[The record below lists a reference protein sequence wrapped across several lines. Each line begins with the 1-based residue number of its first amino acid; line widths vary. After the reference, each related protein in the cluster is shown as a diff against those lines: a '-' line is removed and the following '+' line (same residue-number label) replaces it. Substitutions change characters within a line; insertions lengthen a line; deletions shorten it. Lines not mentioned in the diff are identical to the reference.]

1 MKQNPNQFRNTEV
14 VSVEKALL
22 QKLEAIEKQHAKSF
36 KGKEGT
42 LKNAVLFTYPSKDND
57 YQYEFALRPNSG
69 LPQVVQKKVATAF
82 KELQA
87 DLAGRQPNHAH
98 PPAGTLNM

>member
-14 VSVEKALL
+14 ISVEKALL
-22 QKLEAIEKQHAKSF
+22 QKLDAIEKQHAKTF
-36 KGKEGT
+36 KGKEGS
-42 LKNAVLFTYPSKDND
+42 LKNHVILTYPEKDND
-57 YQYEFALRPNSG
+57 YQYGFALRPNSG

-82 KELQA
+82 KELRA
-87 DLAGRQPNHAH
+87 DLAERAPNHAH

>member
-1 MKQNPNQFRNTEV
+1 MKQNPNQFRNAEV

-22 QKLEAIEKQHAKSF
+22 DKLEAIEKQHPKTF
-36 KGKEGT
+36 KGKEGS
-42 LKNAVLFTYPSKDND
+42 LKNHVILTYPAKDND
-57 YQYEFALRPNSG
+57 YQYLFSLRPNSG
-69 LPQVVQKKVATAF
+69 LPQVVQKKVTTAF

-87 DLAGRQPNHAH
+87 LLAERAPNHAH